1 MGLMSLLVGI
11 QNLGK
16 AFGTQNLFDKI
27 SFTISEGDRIG
38 VIGPNGA
45 GKSTL
50 LKILMEIEPQDSGKI
65 SRKGGLRVG
74 YASQEPDF
82 PDEPVEDILVK
93 SAIEGDDY
101 ERHTQ
106 ARILLSKGG
115 FVDNQQMASK
125 LSGGWKKRLAILMA
139 LMKKP
144 DLLLL
149 DEPTNHLDL
158 EGILWLEQFLK
169 REAVT
174 FLVVSHDRYF
184 LEHITNRT
192 IELNRCYLQGILT
205 CDGSLSRFVE
215 QREDFLRGQEEQ
227 ERALRGIVRD
237 EIDWLRR
244 SPKARTTKSQS
255 RIDRAYGLM
264 DELSDLERRNKKE
277 RVDIDFASSERNTRK
292 LIVAKNVSKSLGGKE
307 LFKGID
313 ITLSPGKCLGI
324 VGANGTGK
332 TTLMRMLAN
341 QLQPDMGTIKYADEL
356 KLVYFDQHR
365 ERVPTDVSLRR
376 ALAPNSDMVTYL
388 GRPMHV
394 NGFARKF
401 LFSSERMELPVGCLS
416 GGERAR
422 ILIAKLMLEPADIL
436 FLDEP
441 TNDLD
446 IPTLEV
452 IEESIKEFP
461 GAVVLI
467 SHDRYLMDRV
477 CTEVI
482 GLGENC
488 ESQIFADYAQ
498 WEEACKQEKSK
509 AKPKETRVTAP
520 KINTPKKKLTFTE
533 QHEYDKIP
541 GQIESAELELEE
553 LLKKVATSDHSIYK
567 EIEQTQKKLETLYNR
582 WEELEKKK

>member
-1 MGLMSLLVGI
+1 MSLLVGI

-16 AFGTQNLFDKI
+16 AFGTQNLFERI
-27 SFTISEGDRIG
+27 SFTVSEGDRIG
-38 VIGPNGA
+38 IIGPNGA

-50 LKILMEIEPQDSGKI
+50 LKILYGIEPPDSGQI
-65 SRKGGLRVG
+65 SRRGGLRVG
-74 YASQEPDF
+74 YATQEPEF
-82 PDEPVEDILVK
+82 PEDSVENILVK
-93 SAIEGDDY
+93 SATEGDDY
-101 ERHTQ
+101 VRHTE
-106 ARILLSKGG
+106 ARILLSKAG
-115 FVDNQQMASK
+115 FTDNTQIASK
-125 LSGGWKKRLAILMA
+125 LSGGWKKRLDILVA
-139 LMKKP
+139 LMKNP

-174 FLVVSHDRYF
+174 FIVVSHDRYF

-192 IELNRCYLQGILT
+192 LELNRCYPQGILT
-205 CDGSLSRFVE
+205 CEGSLSRFVE
-215 QREDFLRGQEEQ
+215 QREEFLRGQEEQ
-227 ERALRGIVRD
+227 ERALRGVVKN

-244 SPKARTTKSQS
+244 SPQARTTKSQA
-255 RIDRAYGLM
+255 RIDKANDLI
-264 DELSDLERRNKKE
+264 DELSDLKRRNKKE
-277 RVDIDFASSERNTRK
+277 RVDIDFTSSERATRK
-292 LIVAKNVSKSLGGKE
+292 LLVAKNICKSLGGKD

-313 ITLSPGKCLGI
+313 LTLSPGKCLGI

-332 TTLMRMLAN
+332 TTLMRMLAK
-341 QLQPDMGTIKYADEL
+341 QLAPDMGTIKYADDL
-356 KLVYFDQHR
+356 RLVYFDQHR
-365 ERVPTDVSLRR
+365 ERVPTNVTLRR

-401 LFSSERMELPVGCLS
+401 LFASERLELPVGCLS

-452 IEESIKEFP
+452 IEESIREFP

-467 SHDRYLMDRV
+467 SHDRFLMDRV

-498 WEEACKQEKSK
+498 WEEACKLKK
-509 AKPKETRVTAP
+509 VKPKEVKPEAQVKP
-520 KINTPKKKLTFTE
+520 KAPKKKLTFTE
-533 QHEYDKIP
+533 QHEYDRIP
-541 GQIESAELELEE
+541 GLIETAEKAVEE
-553 LLKKVATSDHSIYK
+553 LLKKMEASFDHSAYK
-567 EIEQTQKKLETLYNR
+567 EIEKTQKNLETLYAR
-582 WEELEKKK
+582 WEELEKKRE